1 MSEEFDF
8 ESIKNKALEQ
18 LKSGKP
24 LLGKDGAF
32 APLLESILNAALE
45 GEMDAH
51 LSEDE
56 RMSGNR
62 RNGKMQK
69 QVQTSMGEVTVSTP
83 RDRNS
88 TFDPQFIKKRE
99 TILAEGVADRIIGL
113 YALGNSTR
121 EISDWM
127 EENLGNRVSAET
139 ISAITDRVL
148 PEIKAWRSRSLD
160 SVYPIVWMDAIHYKV
175 MDDRGC
181 AVTRAIYNV
190 LALDSEGH
198 KDLLGMYISKNEG
211 ANFWLNVLTDLQ
223 TRGVCDI
230 LIACVD
236 GLKGFPDAIQ
246 SVFPDTIVQLCI
258 VHQIRNSVKYVGSKH
273 QKEFMRDLKHVYGA
287 VNKESAE
294 TELLNLEEKWGEKY
308 PIVIKSWQDN
318 WERLT
323 EYFQFTP
330 DIRRMIYTTNTVE
343 GYHRQIR
350 KVTKNKGVFPNN
362 TALEKLVYLAYRNI
376 RKKWTMPLA
385 NWAAIAQQLA
395 IKFARFEYSGMETVS
410 GELSATDTLR
420 VNVRVKNTGSRAGSE
435 VVQLYV
441 RDLISS
447 VATPVRQL
455 HAFDKVELNPGEE
468 RSVRFSIPVPQLS
481 LYDADMRR
489 IVEPGDFELQVGA
502 SSRDIRLRDTVTV
515 AGCTDIPDPKATGVK
530 AGAVREPGAEVEIS
544 GTVRNVQTPVLLISA
559 M

>member
-8 ESIKNKALEQ
+8 ERIKNKAIEQ
-18 LKSGKP
+18 LKAGKP

-88 TFDPQFIKKRE
+88 SFDPQFIKKRE

-139 ISAITDRVL
+139 ISSITDRAL

-160 SVYPIVWMDAIHYKV
+160 YIYPIVW
-175 MDDRGC
+175 
-181 AVTRAIYNV
+181 
-190 LALDSEGH
+190 
-198 KDLLGMYISKNEG
+198 
-211 ANFWLNVLTDLQ
+211 NVLTDLQ
-223 TRGVCDI
+223 NRGVHDI

-236 GLKGFPDAIQ
+236 GLRGFPDAIQ

-258 VHQIRNSVKYVGSKH
+258 VHQIRNSIKYVGSKH
-273 QKEFMRDLKHVYGA
+273 QKEFLKDLKRVYSA
-287 VNKESAE
+287 VSKDAAE
-294 TELLNLEEKWGEKY
+294 TELLDLDHKWGEKY

-318 WERLT
+318 WEKLT
-323 EYFQFTP
+323 EYFQFTS

-350 KVTKNKGVFPNN
+350 KVTKNKGVFPND

-385 NWAAIAQQLA
+385 NWGTIAQQLA
-395 IKFARFEYSGMETVS
+395 IKFGDRF
-410 GELSATDTLR
+410 
-420 VNVRVKNTGSRAGSE
+420 K
-435 VVQLYV
+435 
-441 RDLISS
+441 
-447 VATPVRQL
+447 
-455 HAFDKVELNPGEE
+455 
-468 RSVRFSIPVPQLS
+468 
-481 LYDADMRR
+481 
-489 IVEPGDFELQVGA
+489 
-502 SSRDIRLRDTVTV
+502 
-515 AGCTDIPDPKATGVK
+515 
-530 AGAVREPGAEVEIS
+530 
-544 GTVRNVQTPVLLISA
+544 LL
-559 M
+559 

>member
-148 PEIKAWRSRSLD
+148 PEIKAWRSRSLE

-175 MDDRGC
+175 MDERGC

-246 SVFPDTIVQLCI
+246 SVFSDTIVQLCI

-376 RKKWTMPLA
+376 RKKWTMPIA
-385 NWAAIAQQLA
+385 NRAAIAQQLA
-395 IKFARFEYSGMETVS
+395 IKFGDRF
-410 GELSATDTLR
+410 
-420 VNVRVKNTGSRAGSE
+420 K
-435 VVQLYV
+435 
-441 RDLISS
+441 
-447 VATPVRQL
+447 
-455 HAFDKVELNPGEE
+455 
-468 RSVRFSIPVPQLS
+468 
-481 LYDADMRR
+481 
-489 IVEPGDFELQVGA
+489 
-502 SSRDIRLRDTVTV
+502 
-515 AGCTDIPDPKATGVK
+515 
-530 AGAVREPGAEVEIS
+530 
-544 GTVRNVQTPVLLISA
+544 LL
-559 M
+559 